1 MLVLERSSHCQ
12 REKKPP
18 QGGILCVCISPG
30 TDIFFAIRG
39 TTRFEPCDFLCDR
52 APLLH
57 VTCAYVPAYL
67 GSDGL
72 LQSVPYCSYSSSG
85 ALSR

>member
-1 MLVLERSSHCQ
+1 MLVLERSPHCQ
-12 REKKPP
+12 REESP
-18 QGGILCVCISPG
+18 GRDTVCISPG

-39 TTRFEPCDFLCDR
+39 TTRFEPCDFLCDL

-72 LQSVPYCSYSSSG
+72 LQSVPYYSYSSSG